1 MRMTAWPLPG
11 LHRAGPVSGR
21 YREMNAMP
29 CARRVRAGGQKP
41 GAVAKGASPDGHRP
55 NIIVAETRID
65 VRTEMSGIEK
75 RGDEGPTTGTV
86 VKAKPKTKKPSM
98 YKVLMLNDDYT
109 PMEFVVHILERF
121 FSKTR
126 DEATRIMLHVH
137 RRGVGICGVFTYEVA
152 ETKVTQV
159 MDLAR
164 QNQHPLQCTIEK
176 E

>member
-1 MRMTAWPLPG
+1 MSDGDKRRDDGRTDG
-11 LHRAGPVSGR
+11 GRTSG
-21 YREMNAMP
+21 
-29 CARRVRAGGQKP
+29 GGE
-41 GAVAKGASPDGHRP
+41 VP
-55 NIIVAETRID
+55 N
-65 VRTEMSGIEK
+65 
-75 RGDEGPTTGTV
+75 TGVV
-86 VKAKPKTKKPSM
+86 VKTRPKTRKPAM

-121 FSKTR
+121 FSKNR
-126 DEATRIMLHVH
+126 EEATRIMLHVH
-137 RRGVGICGVFTYEVA
+137 KRGVGVCGVYTYEVA